1 MEGFCQ
7 DITANICANTNI
19 ERFKQELFGAA
30 MSEVVV
36 NRLFQNSL
44 LCRLGMLP
52 VTFSVLL
59 ERIMSM
65 LYPTVHPFTIY
76 M

>member
-7 DITANICANTNI
+7 DITANICANTNK

-30 MSEVVV
+30 MSEVLI

-44 LCRLGMLP
+44 LSRLGMHP

-59 ERIMSM
+59 KRIMSM